1 MIKTVAIFLLAAL
14 LSGCSTVQSIF
25 GSEDNSEPPAK
36 LENLVDEVKLKELW
50 SASVGVGYDGQFINL
65 VPAASRDQVFVA
77 DREGRVDAF
86 DIETGKRNWK

>member
-1 MIKTVAIFLLAAL
+1 VIKVVAFFLLAAL

-50 SASVGVGYDGQFINL
+50 SASVGVGYDGHRLPVVTRYSWPI
-65 VPAASRDQVFVA
+65 VRA
-77 DREGRVDAF
+77 G
-86 DIETGKRNWK
+86 